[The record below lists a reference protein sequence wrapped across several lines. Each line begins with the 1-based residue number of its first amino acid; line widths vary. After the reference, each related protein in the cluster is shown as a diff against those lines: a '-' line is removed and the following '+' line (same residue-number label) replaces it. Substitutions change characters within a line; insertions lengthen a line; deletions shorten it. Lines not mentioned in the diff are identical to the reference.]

1 MNINY
6 SNPPH
11 LHTLKHW
18 YVETPLGDVCGI
30 KSKYLCMWLCENTL
44 ELWRVRCV
52 LECFN
57 QFACGLQILGHLAI
71 VTITTTN
78 LKYSQSKHNIFIFFF
93 IHIQSFIVLCGNK
106 QCIFTIYLQLFNSEI
121 CRCIYIC
128 VSKITAITYM

>member
-30 KSKYLCMWLCENTL
+30 KSKYLCVWLCENTL

-78 LKYSQSKHNIFIFFF
+78 LKYSQSKHNIFLFF
-93 IHIQSFIVLCGNK
+93 SFIYRASLC
-106 QCIFTIYLQLFNSEI
+106 CVVISTVFLLFI
-121 CRCIYIC
+121 CNCSTQRYVDVYIC
-128 VSKITAITYM
+128 VSKIAAITYM